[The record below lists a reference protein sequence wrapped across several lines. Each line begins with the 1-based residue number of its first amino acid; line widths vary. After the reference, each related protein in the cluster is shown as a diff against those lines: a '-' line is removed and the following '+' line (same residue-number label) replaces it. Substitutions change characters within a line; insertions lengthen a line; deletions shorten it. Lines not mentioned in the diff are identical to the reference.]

1 MDKKST
7 DGLELAFASVSPLFL
22 EEDLEIIEDELNF
35 PEFVRNGKYVKNE
48 GEVKFKHEWWARP
61 EDIKALNKQMAEKYP
76 TEVQCEKEKTA
87 CGKES

>member
-22 EEDLEIIEDELNF
+22 EEDLEIIKDELNF

-48 GEVKFKHEWWARP
+48 GEVKFKHEWWARS
-61 EDIKALNKQMAEKYP
+61 EDIETLNTIYAAKRK
-76 TEVQCEKEKTA
+76 
-87 CGKES
+87 